1 MTKRRTR
8 DGKPAKVYASA
19 VVLPGA
25 VLGTDVVI
33 GAFTLVADGADVG
46 AGTRVQGHTSLFSGV
61 SLGEDVFVGP
71 GATFTNVRHP
81 RAAFP
86 RAPHYERT
94 RVEDGATLGAGSV
107 LIAPVTVG
115 TQAVVAAGAVV
126 TRDVAPHSIVAGNPA
141 RIIGWACTCGE
152 TVARGPRRPK
162 LARCERCQRELAPDP
177 RSNGL
182 TDRGASGARSRRRSR
197 DA

>member
-1 MTKRRTR
+1 MLKRRAHE
-8 DGKPAKVYASA
+8 GKPAKVYASA
-19 VVLPGA
+19 VVHPA
-25 VLGTDVVI
+25 ATLGTDVVI
-33 GAFTLVADGADVG
+33 GAYTFIAEGAEVG
-46 AGTRVQGHTSLFSGV
+46 NGTRIQGHTSVFAGV
-61 SLGEDVFVGP
+61 TLGDDVFVGP

-107 LIAPVTVG
+107 LIAPVTIG

-126 TRDVAPHSIVAGNPA
+126 TRDVAPHAIVAGNPA
-141 RIIGWACTCGE
+141 RVIGWACTCGE
-152 TVARGPRRPK
+152 TVARGTRRPRRA
-162 LARCERCQRELAPDP
+162 LCTRCQRALTIDP
-177 RSNGL
+177 RSKGL
-182 TDRGASGARSRRRSR
+182 TDKGAPGARSPRRSR